1 MATAQGPGCT
11 EVSTTLASGL
21 FDISLILLFTHFYS
35 NNYTA
40 EARTRRKEEAMLKAN
55 AKKYEE
61 ALKLVQARDRG
72 DEKKT
77 N

>member
-1 MATAQGPGCT
+1 M
-11 EVSTTLASGL
+11 
-21 FDISLILLFTHFYS
+21 FDVSLILLFAHFYS
-35 NNYTA
+35 RNYTSA
-40 EARTRRKEEAMLKAN
+40 ARTWKKEEAMLKAN

>member
-1 MATAQGPGCT
+1 M
-11 EVSTTLASGL
+11 
-21 FDISLILLFTHFYS
+21 
-35 NNYTA
+35 
-40 EARTRRKEEAMLKAN
+40 RRKQEAMLKGN